1 MGFFKRKTI
10 GREISLPIEKNK
22 RVSSFVKQEKKA
34 GFFFLFPSFSTLLF
48 IIALPLAFSL
58 IVSFYNY
65 TFIAPTFNKFIG
77 SKNYISIFSDSYFWH
92 SFLTT
97 LKFVFLVVS
106 IEFAIGFFLSLMLN
120 RDIAFKNFYYTIL
133 TIPMLMSPIVVA
145 LFWKMLLHP
154 NLGII
159 NFIIKKIG
167 MLPVDW
173 LGNTRNAFW
182 SVLFVDI
189 WQQVSFMILVLLS
202 GLVSLPKEI
211 FEAAEIDGVSEG
223 QKFFYITLPMMKP
236 VIFAAITLRIIF
248 AFRTFD
254 LVYILTRG
262 GPGIATDVLSYYIY
276 RLTFMS
282 LDMGKAAAASYIL
295 LPTIMMF
302 IVIAFKLVFRNASE

>member
-1 MGFFKRKTI
+1 LGFFKRKTI
-10 GREISLPIEKNK
+10 GRDISLPIEKNK
-22 RVSSFVKQEKKA
+22 RVSPFVKQEKKA
-34 GFFFLFPSFSTLLF
+34 GFFFISPCFSILLF
-48 IIALPLAFSL
+48 VIVLPLTFSF

-65 TFIAPTFNKFIG
+65 TFIAPTFNKFIEFE
-77 SKNYISIFSDSYFWH
+77 NYISIFSDSYFWH
-92 SFLTT
+92 SFSTT

-106 IEFAIGFFLSLMLN
+106 IEFAIGFFISLMLN
-120 RDIAFKNFYYTIL
+120 RDIAFKNIYYTIL

-167 MLPVDW
+167 D
-173 LGNTRNAFW
+173 TRNAFW

-202 GLVSLPKEI
+202 GLVSLPKEV
-211 FEAAEIDGVSEG
+211 FEAAEIDGVSEV
-223 QKFFYITLPMMKP
+223 QKFFYIILPMMKP

-295 LPTIMMF
+295 LPTIMIF
-302 IVIAFKLVFRNASE
+302 IVIAFKLVFRSASE